1 MCEYGFEAGN
11 DFLTEDKNVCR
22 ADGTLMPQTR
32 SDYMFTLSMAKE
44 ICMIQRNGI
53 HAIAKQANE
62 SANQIQ
68 PVLSNFGYYDFRK
81 EMTA

>member
-1 MCEYGFEAGN
+1 M
-11 DFLTEDKNVCR
+11 TEDKNVCR